1 MVFRIGILTALLLLL
16 SGCAQQ
22 LQSQQGAAAAM
33 SASPPMSATPLM
45 SAAQRAQQDAADQH
59 YQLLLSEVQQA
70 PEPRRLASLRQAYT
84 KTSAYRPY
92 SMVERA
98 LSSLMFE
105 AIAKKDWQQCLSH
118 TTKLLAEQFI
128 SLNGHYGAMVCQFE
142 SGNTEQGE
150 YHQEVLDGLMAAI
163 WQSGDGKTP
172 ETAFFCT
179 STTELYTFINLHG
192 FNAKAQ
198 ALVWHQE
205 QPFDLMTIVNPRDE
219 HEFNWYFNI
228 SAQMARGIVE

>member
-22 LQSQQGAAAAM
+22 PEQQQA
-33 SASPPMSATPLM
+33 ATPAM
-45 SAAQRAQQDAADQH
+45 SAAQKAQQDAADQH
-59 YQLLLSEVQQA
+59 YQLLLADAQQA
-70 PEPRRLASLRQAYT
+70 PEPRRLSLLREAYI
-84 KTSAYRPY
+84 KTSAYKPY
-92 SMVERA
+92 HMAERA
-98 LSSLMFE
+98 ISSLMFE

-118 TTKLLAEQFI
+118 TAKLLAEQFI

-179 STTELYTFINLHG
+179 STTELYAFINLHG

-205 QPFDLMTIVNPRDE
+205 QPFDLMTIINPRDE

>member
-1 MVFRIGILTALLLLL
+1 MMFRISILTALLLLL

-22 LQSQQGAAAAM
+22 PEPQQAAM
-33 SASPPMSATPLM
+33 PAMSV
-45 SAAQRAQQDAADQH
+45 AQQAQQEAADQQ
-59 YQLLLSEVQQA
+59 YQLLLADAQQA
-70 PEPRRLASLRQAYT
+70 PEPRRLALLREAYI
-84 KTSAYRPY
+84 KTSVYKPY
-92 SMVERA
+92 QMAESA
-98 LSSLMFE
+98 ISSLMFE

-118 TTKLLAEQFI
+118 TSKLLAEQFI

-142 SGNTEQGE
+142 SGNTEKGE

-179 STTELYTFINLHG
+179 STTELYAFINLHG

-198 ALVWHQE
+198 ALVWHEE
-205 QPFDLMTIVNPRDE
+205 QPYDLMTIVNPRDE
-219 HEFNWYFNI
+219 HEFTWYFNI
-228 SAQMARGIVE
+228 SAQMARGFVK

>member
-22 LQSQQGAAAAM
+22 PEPQQA
-33 SASPPMSATPLM
+33 ATPAM
-45 SAAQRAQQDAADQH
+45 SAAQKAQQDAADQH
-59 YQLLLSEVQQA
+59 YQLLLADAQQA
-70 PEPRRLASLRQAYT
+70 PEPRRLSLLREAYI
-84 KTSAYRPY
+84 KTSAYKPY
-92 SMVERA
+92 HMAERA
-98 LSSLMFE
+98 ISSLMFE

-118 TTKLLAEQFI
+118 TSNLLAEQFI
-128 SLNGHYGAMVCQFE
+128 SLNGHYGAMICQFE

-179 STTELYTFINLHG
+179 STTELYAFINLHG

-198 ALVWHQE
+198 ALVWHEE
-205 QPFDLMTIVNPRDE
+205 QPYDLMTIVNPRDE
-219 HEFNWYFNI
+219 HEFSWYFNI
-228 SAQMARGIVE
+228 SAQMARGFVK

>member
-1 MVFRIGILTALLLLL
+1 MVDDEGLVARAARRSLA
-16 SGCAQQ
+16 AQQ
-22 LQSQQGAAAAM
+22 
-33 SASPPMSATPLM
+33 
-45 SAAQRAQQDAADQH
+45 AQQDAADQQ
-59 YQLLLSEVQQA
+59 YQILLADAQQA
-70 PEPRRLASLRQAYT
+70 PEPRRLSLLREAYI
-84 KTSAYRPY
+84 KTSAYKPY
-92 SMVERA
+92 QMAERA
-98 LSSLMFE
+98 ISSLMFE

-118 TTKLLAEQFI
+118 TSKLLAEQFI

-179 STTELYTFINLHG
+179 STTELYAFINLHG

-198 ALVWHQE
+198 ALVWHEE
-205 QPFDLMTIVNPRDE
+205 QPYDVMTIVNPRDE
-219 HEFNWYFNI
+219 HEFTWYFNI
-228 SAQMARGIVE
+228 NAQMARGFVK

>member
-1 MVFRIGILTALLLLL
+1 MMFRIGILTALLLLL

-22 LQSQQGAAAAM
+22 PEPQQAAAPA
-33 SASPPMSATPLM
+33 M
-45 SAAQRAQQDAADQH
+45 SAAQQAQQQAADQQ
-59 YQLLLSEVQQA
+59 YQLLLADAQQA
-70 PEPRRLASLRQAYT
+70 PEPRRLSLLREAYI
-84 KTSAYRPY
+84 KTSAYKPY
-92 SMVERA
+92 HMSERA
-98 LSSLMFE
+98 ISSLMFE

-118 TTKLLAEQFI
+118 TSKLLAEQFI

-150 YHQEVLDGLMAAI
+150 YHQEVLDSLVAAI

-179 STTELYTFINLHG
+179 STTELYAFINLHG

-198 ALVWHQE
+198 ALVWHEE
-205 QPFDLMTIVNPRDE
+205 QPYDLMTIVNPRDE
-219 HEFNWYFNI
+219 HEFSWYFNI
-228 SAQMARGIVE
+228 SAQMARGFVK

>member
-1 MVFRIGILTALLLLL
+1 MMFRISILTALLLLL

-22 LQSQQGAAAAM
+22 PEPQQAAM
-33 SASPPMSATPLM
+33 PAMSV
-45 SAAQRAQQDAADQH
+45 AQQAQQEAADQQ
-59 YQLLLSEVQQA
+59 YQLLLADAQQA
-70 PEPRRLASLRQAYT
+70 PEPRRLALLREAYI

-92 SMVERA
+92 HMAERA
-98 LSSLMFE
+98 ISSLMFE

-179 STTELYTFINLHG
+179 STTELYAFINLHG

-198 ALVWHQE
+198 ALVWHEE
-205 QPFDLMTIVNPRDE
+205 QPYDLMTIVNPRDE
-219 HEFNWYFNI
+219 HEFSWYFNI
-228 SAQMARGIVE
+228 CAQMARGFVK